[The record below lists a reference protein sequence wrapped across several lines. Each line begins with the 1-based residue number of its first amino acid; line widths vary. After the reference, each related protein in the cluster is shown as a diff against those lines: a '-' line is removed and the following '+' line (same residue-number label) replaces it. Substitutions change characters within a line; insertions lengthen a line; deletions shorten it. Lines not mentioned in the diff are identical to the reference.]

1 MTVGPAPSEGLLVL
15 HEDAEVIV
23 ISKPP
28 GLLSC
33 PGELA
38 RDRDTAL
45 FRVRDLLGARVWPLH
60 RLDRPTSGVLAFAR
74 TAEAASRLGAAFAAG
89 AVDKVYLALVRGV
102 PPEHALVDH
111 PVPSGEGA
119 PRVPATTELR
129 RLWAGDHC
137 ALVEARPRTGRFHQ
151 IRRHC
156 KHLGHPIAGDTNYG
170 TGWFNR
176 ALRDRV
182 GLSRLALHAL
192 SLTLPLPTRLTI
204 SAPLAADLQS
214 VFTLLGV
221 PSLSSA
227 RHASSGDVN
236 DGIDQ

>member
-1 MTVGPAPSEGLLVL
+1 MARQVPGAEALVVL
-15 HEDAEVIV
+15 YEDAEVVV
-23 ISKPP
+23 ISKPS

-33 PGELA
+33 PGDLA

-45 FRVRDLLGARVWPLH
+45 FRVRDRLGARVWPLH
-60 RLDRPTSGVLAFAR
+60 RLDRPTSGALAFAR
-74 TAEAASRLGAAFAAG
+74 TAAAASRLGVAFSTG
-89 AVDKVYLALVRGV
+89 AVEKVYLALVRGV

-119 PRVPATTELR
+119 PRVPAVTELR

-137 ALVEARPRTGRFHQ
+137 ALVEARPHTGRFHQ

-176 ALRDRV
+176 ALRERA
-182 GLSRLALHAL
+182 GLGRLALHAL
-192 SLTLPLPTRLTI
+192 TLTLPLPTPLTLR
-204 SAPLAADLQS
+204 APLPEDLLQAFRALGIPIS
-214 VFTLLGV
+214 V
-221 PSLSSA
+221 
-227 RHASSGDVN
+227 
-236 DGIDQ
+236 